1 MNSISIIIPVLNE
14 AASINKLL
22 NHLLVNSSPSIIH
35 ELIIVDGGSRDL
47 TRDIVCAFFQK
58 TIIGKQK
65 IKEKKE
71 TIKVKDKPP
80 HAPVSTHSSPKDP
93 PEIK

>member
-58 TIIGKQK
+58 TFI
-65 IKEKKE
+65 
-71 TIKVKDKPP
+71 
-80 HAPVSTHSSPKDP
+80 
-93 PEIK
+93 